1 MGAPELSRRRERSV
15 SRPLSM
21 SRAAAVGVAAVALI
35 ASVGVAAAS
44 PGSASGQTRLAAKGS
59 STPLPSLGWA
69 LPAAPV
75 GRQLGWLVG
84 AVRRPPIPAAVLRA
98 HFDAAF
104 LEHVS
109 PRTFNAALAG
119 LHVGGAWRIV
129 TLDATTSPGELAV
142 SVLAGSTRFGVEISV
157 DAKGLI
163 DGLLVQ
169 PVPAVPSPPRSW
181 QALDAKLS
189 ALAPDVGFEAATL
202 SSRGSCTSVHVLSPS
217 TARPLGSLFKVFV
230 LGALARAVRAGTLS
244 WHESVALQANLTS
257 LPSGVLQVEPAG
269 TAYTVAQYAELMI
282 SSSDNTAADRLA
294 ALVGR
299 GAIEAQVRRWSS
311 HVSLDTPF
319 LRTREFFVLK
329 YADYPRYADAYL
341 ALSPKAR
348 DGYLG
353 RVVDKVSLS
362 AIHLSQAELVSPRQ
376 IDDIEWFASPS
387 DLCRAFAGLYADAHG
402 SSLTP
407 IATAMSLSDGGLG
420 LNPLTW
426 PQVWFKGG
434 SETGV
439 LTLGFLARDRSGRVV
454 VVVALLSNPR
464 GSLDEATVATELL
477 SIVRGAFRLVD

>member
-1 MGAPELSRRRERSV
+1 MTAAWAPVRAVSGRSIRCPRGPVPAGPWRNGLIACDAGPQRRLGLPNEERPHKMGAPELSRRRERSV

-84 AVRRPPIPAAVLRA
+84 AVRRPPIPAAVFRA

-169 PVPAVPSPPRSW
+169 PVPRCRPRRGPGRHSTRSCPRSR
-181 QALDAKLS
+181 L
-189 ALAPDVGFEAATL
+189 TL
-202 SSRGSCTSVHVLSPS
+202 VSRRPRCRQEDP
-217 TARPLGSLFKVFV
+217 ARPFTCC
-230 LGALARAVRAGTLS
+230 R
-244 WHESVALQANLTS
+244 
-257 LPSGVLQVEPAG
+257 P
-269 TAYTVAQYAELMI
+269 
-282 SSSDNTAADRLA
+282 
-294 ALVGR
+294 
-299 GAIEAQVRRWSS
+299 RR
-311 HVSLDTPF
+311 H
-319 LRTREFFVLK
+319 
-329 YADYPRYADAYL
+329 
-341 ALSPKAR
+341 
-348 DGYLG
+348 
-353 RVVDKVSLS
+353 
-362 AIHLSQAELVSPRQ
+362 
-376 IDDIEWFASPS
+376 
-387 DLCRAFAGLYADAHG
+387 
-402 SSLTP
+402 
-407 IATAMSLSDGGLG
+407 
-420 LNPLTW
+420 
-426 PQVWFKGG
+426 
-434 SETGV
+434 
-439 LTLGFLARDRSGRVV
+439 DRSGPCSR
-454 VVVALLSNPR
+454 SSCSGR
-464 GSLDEATVATELL
+464 SLGRSGREPSPGTSRWHSRRT
-477 SIVRGAFRLVD
+477 